1 MAVDMTG
8 VRQGMEVYGSDDEKV
23 GSVAE
28 VVTSWR
34 GGSGLDTGNAGGA
47 DADRTPNTYLKI
59 EQRSLLDTE
68 ARVLWIPST
77 QVAAVVPGER
87 VTLQCEAEA
96 CIEQYQQQPPGL
108 T

>member
-1 MAVDMTG
+1 MAVDLTG
-8 VRQGMEVYGSDDEKV
+8 VQQGMEVYGSDDEKV

-28 VVTSWR
+28 VVTSR
-34 GGSGLDTGNAGGA
+34 IGGSGLDTGDAGGA

-59 EQRSLLDTE
+59 EHRSLLDTE

-77 QVAAVVPGER
+77 QIATVVPGER
-87 VTLQCEAEA
+87 VTLQCEAQG
-96 CIEQYQQQPPGL
+96 CIEGYRQEPPGL